1 MNKIN
6 KELEGLELFQTL
18 RKAFI
23 MVSNKEFDK
32 ELDKIESAIKK
43 AYRMNVINNMLC
55 EVVLDNK
62 ENVSQ
67 KQLIY
72 LCTEMRKIMNEE

>member
-1 MNKIN
+1 MSKIN
-6 KELEGLELFQTL
+6 KELEALQQVKATICIKGGISGNELSY
-18 RKAFI
+18 I
-23 MVSNKEFDK
+23 DI
-32 ELDKIESAIKK
+32 IESAIKK
-43 AYRMNVINNMLC
+43 AYRMNIINNMLC